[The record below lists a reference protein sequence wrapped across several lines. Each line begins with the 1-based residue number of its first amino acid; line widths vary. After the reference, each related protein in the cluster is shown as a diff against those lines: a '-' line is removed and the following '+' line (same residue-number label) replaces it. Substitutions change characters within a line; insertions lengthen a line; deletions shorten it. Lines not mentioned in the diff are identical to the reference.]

1 MINNLRM
8 FGFEALW
15 SPYYFLTICLVTVL
29 YFFIVG
35 RWRGNFMGAEA
46 VNRKTKAYFI
56 ISMVLL
62 YICKG
67 GPVDLLGH
75 FMFSA
80 HMTQMAI
87 VYLVI
92 PPLFILGIPPWLAR
106 SVIYVKGVKHV
117 FKFFTKPLIALLLFN
132 GLFSLY
138 HIPLLF
144 DVIKTN
150 MMLHGIVSVVLFIA
164 AFCMWWPLVNQL
176 EEEQTLSSL
185 KKLGY
190 IFADGVLL
198 TPACALIIFANH
210 SLYATYTDSSAW
222 VQALSLCVPPSMIA
236 NLGQL
241 APEMFNTLPPVEDQQ
256 LGGVIMKIIQEIVY
270 GTVLGFIFFQW
281 ARKEREK
288 DTYMLD
294 FTEPQD
300 IKPKEFPSTPPLN

>member
-144 DVIKTN
+144 DV
-150 MMLHGIVSVVLFIA
+150 
-164 AFCMWWPLVNQL
+164 
-176 EEEQTLSSL
+176 
-185 KKLGY
+185 
-190 IFADGVLL
+190 
-198 TPACALIIFANH
+198 
-210 SLYATYTDSSAW
+210 
-222 VQALSLCVPPSMIA
+222 
-236 NLGQL
+236 
-241 APEMFNTLPPVEDQQ
+241 
-256 LGGVIMKIIQEIVY
+256 
-270 GTVLGFIFFQW
+270 
-281 ARKEREK
+281 
-288 DTYMLD
+288 
-294 FTEPQD
+294 
-300 IKPKEFPSTPPLN
+300 